1 MDKKEILKSVY
12 DDFFGIGK
20 IERENE
26 KLYEEIKNLKGID
39 IEGMEDNIPSIEVNK
54 QQDKKNELSKED
66 KDNLME
72 ASFKKIEELHIT
84 EESKELLKKII
95 EYIRKYNEKIEKQ
108 FISFNMCIYSE
119 NEEVS
124 RNIKDLNKKCMNL
137 QKIAEKEEEKGSH
150 MEMLSYVDYVKG
162 YPQVTVM
169 WYILDDTTRIYNIM
183 TLGADEKNSLP
194 ITSKEAL
201 EMTGMSGVDLSL
213 KVGKLS
219 KDSGIRGEL
228 LSTEMQGFRIDEEGK
243 VKEIYMKLI
252 MEIKKE
258 NETVEEEH
266 FFSYIPEEEKLEKL
280 SLRGYEV
287 P

>member
-1 MDKKEILKSVY
+1 MCIITHLSVNDK
-12 DDFFGIGK
+12 GI
-20 IERENE
+20 E
-26 KLYEEIKNLKGID
+26 YENLK
-39 IEGMEDNIPSIEVNK
+39 NCK
-54 QQDKKNELSKED
+54 QEAMTTDMKIFMGKKVRP
-66 KDNLME
+66 LMVFLLVFCAVVTCSCRKSGSE
-72 ASFKKIEELHIT
+72 NKKIEIRVT
-84 EESKELLKKII
+84 ERVTKDNTKVQIPE
-95 EYIRKYNEKIEKQ
+95 
-108 FISFNMCIYSE
+108 FISE

>member
-1 MDKKEILKSVY
+1 MCIITHLSVNDKRIEYENLKNCKQEAMATDMKIFMGKKVRPLMVFVLVFCAVVTCSCRKSSSKNN
-12 DDFFGIGK
+12 K
-20 IERENE
+20 IEIRITER
-26 KLYEEIKNLKGID
+26 
-39 IEGMEDNIPSIEVNK
+39 VT
-54 QQDKKNELSKED
+54 
-66 KDNLME
+66 KDNT
-72 ASFKKIEELHIT
+72 KIQIPE
-84 EESKELLKKII
+84 
-95 EYIRKYNEKIEKQ
+95 
-108 FISFNMCIYSE
+108 FVSE

-124 RNIKDLNKKCMNL
+124 RNLKELNKKCLNL

-150 MEMLSYVDYVKG
+150 MEMLSYVNYVKG

-169 WYILDDTTRIYNIM
+169 GYILDDNTRIYNIM

-219 KDSGIRGEL
+219 KESGIRGEL

-243 VKEIYMKLI
+243 VKEIYMKLV

-258 NETVEEEH
+258 NDVTEEEH

-280 SLRGYEV
+280 SLKGYEV

>member
-1 MDKKEILKSVY
+1 MKIFMGKKVRPLMIFLLVFCAVVTCSCRKSSSEN
-12 DDFFGIGK
+12 DK
-20 IERENE
+20 IEIRITER
-26 KLYEEIKNLKGID
+26 IT
-39 IEGMEDNIPSIEVNK
+39 
-54 QQDKKNELSKED
+54 
-66 KDNLME
+66 KDNT
-72 ASFKKIEELHIT
+72 KIQIPE
-84 EESKELLKKII
+84 
-95 EYIRKYNEKIEKQ
+95 
-108 FISFNMCIYSE
+108 FVSE

-124 RNIKDLNKKCMNL
+124 RNLKELNKKCQSL
-137 QKIAEKEEEKGSH
+137 KKIADKEEEKGSH

-162 YPQVTVM
+162 YPQVTVV
-169 WYILDDTTRIYNIM
+169 WFILDETTRLYNIM
-183 TLGADEKNSLP
+183 TLGADEKNSIP

-201 EMTGMSGVDLSL
+201 EKTGMSGVDLSL

-228 LSTEMQGFRIDEEGK
+228 LSTEMQGFRIDEEGN

-252 MEIKKE
+252 MGIKKE
-258 NETVEEEH
+258 TEMTEEEH

>member
-1 MDKKEILKSVY
+1 MATDMKIFMGKKVRHLMVFVLVFCAVVTCSCRKSSSKNN
-12 DDFFGIGK
+12 K
-20 IERENE
+20 IEIRITER
-26 KLYEEIKNLKGID
+26 
-39 IEGMEDNIPSIEVNK
+39 VT
-54 QQDKKNELSKED
+54 
-66 KDNLME
+66 KDNT
-72 ASFKKIEELHIT
+72 KIQIPE
-84 EESKELLKKII
+84 
-95 EYIRKYNEKIEKQ
+95 
-108 FISFNMCIYSE
+108 FVSE

-124 RNIKDLNKKCMNL
+124 RNLKELNKKCLNL

-150 MEMLSYVDYVKG
+150 MEMLSYVNYVKG

-169 WYILDDTTRIYNIM
+169 WYILDDNTRIYNIM

-219 KDSGIRGEL
+219 KESGIRGEL

-243 VKEIYMKLI
+243 VKEIYMKLV

-258 NETVEEEH
+258 NDVTEEEH

-280 SLRGYEV
+280 SLKGYEV

>member
-1 MDKKEILKSVY
+1 MCIITHLSVNDKRIEYENLKNCKQEAMATDMKIFMGKKVRPLMVFVLVFCAVVTCSCRKSSSKNN
-12 DDFFGIGK
+12 K
-20 IERENE
+20 IEIRITER
-26 KLYEEIKNLKGID
+26 
-39 IEGMEDNIPSIEVNK
+39 VT
-54 QQDKKNELSKED
+54 
-66 KDNLME
+66 KDNT
-72 ASFKKIEELHIT
+72 KIQIPV
-84 EESKELLKKII
+84 
-95 EYIRKYNEKIEKQ
+95 
-108 FISFNMCIYSE
+108 FVSE

-124 RNIKDLNKKCMNL
+124 RNLKELNKKCLNL

-150 MEMLSYVDYVKG
+150 MEMLSYVNYVKG

-169 WYILDDTTRIYNIM
+169 WYILDDNTRIYNIM

-219 KDSGIRGEL
+219 KESGIRGEL

-243 VKEIYMKLI
+243 VKEIYMKLV

-258 NETVEEEH
+258 NDVTEEEH

-280 SLRGYEV
+280 SLKGYEV

>member
-1 MDKKEILKSVY
+1 MCIITHLSVNDKRIEYENLKNCKQEAMATDMKIFMGKKVRPLMVFVLVFCAVVTCSCRKSSSKNN
-12 DDFFGIGK
+12 K
-20 IERENE
+20 IEIRITER
-26 KLYEEIKNLKGID
+26 
-39 IEGMEDNIPSIEVNK
+39 VT
-54 QQDKKNELSKED
+54 
-66 KDNLME
+66 KDNT
-72 ASFKKIEELHIT
+72 KIQIPE
-84 EESKELLKKII
+84 
-95 EYIRKYNEKIEKQ
+95 
-108 FISFNMCIYSE
+108 FVSE

-124 RNIKDLNKKCMNL
+124 RNLKELNKKCLNL
-137 QKIAEKEEEKGSH
+137 QKIAEKEKEKGSH
-150 MEMLSYVDYVKG
+150 MEMLSYVNYVKG

-169 WYILDDTTRIYNIM
+169 WYILDDNTRIYNIM

-219 KDSGIRGEL
+219 KESGIRGEL

-243 VKEIYMKLI
+243 VKEIYMKLV

-258 NETVEEEH
+258 NDVTEEEH

-280 SLRGYEV
+280 SLKGYEV

>member
-1 MDKKEILKSVY
+1 MKIYMGKKVRPLMVFLLVFCAVVTCSCRKSSS
-12 DDFFGIGK
+12 
-20 IERENE
+20 EN
-26 KLYEEIKNLKGID
+26 
-39 IEGMEDNIPSIEVNK
+39 
-54 QQDKKNELSKED
+54 
-66 KDNLME
+66 
-72 ASFKKIEELHIT
+72 KKIEIRVTERIT
-84 EESKELLKKII
+84 KDNTKIQI
-95 EYIRKYNEKIEKQ
+95 PE
-108 FISFNMCIYSE
+108 FVSE

-124 RNIKDLNKKCMNL
+124 RNLKELNKKCL
-137 QKIAEKEEEKGSH
+137 SLKKIADKEEEKGSH

-162 YPQVTVM
+162 YPQVTVV
-169 WYILDDTTRIYNIM
+169 WFILDETTRLYNIM

-201 EMTGMSGVDLSL
+201 EKTGMSGVDLSL

-228 LSTEMQGFRIDEEGK
+228 LSTEMQGFRIDEEGN

-252 MEIKKE
+252 MGIKKE
-258 NETVEEEH
+258 TEMTEEEH

-280 SLRGYEV
+280 SLKGYEV

>member
-1 MDKKEILKSVY
+1 MCIITHLSVNDKRIEYENLKNCKQEAMATDMKIFMGKKVIPLMVFVLVFCAVVTCSCRKSSSKNN
-12 DDFFGIGK
+12 K
-20 IERENE
+20 IEIRITER
-26 KLYEEIKNLKGID
+26 
-39 IEGMEDNIPSIEVNK
+39 VT
-54 QQDKKNELSKED
+54 
-66 KDNLME
+66 KDNT
-72 ASFKKIEELHIT
+72 KIQIPE
-84 EESKELLKKII
+84 
-95 EYIRKYNEKIEKQ
+95 
-108 FISFNMCIYSE
+108 FVSE

-124 RNIKDLNKKCMNL
+124 RNLKELNKKCLNL

-150 MEMLSYVDYVKG
+150 MEMLSYVNYVKG

-169 WYILDDTTRIYNIM
+169 WYILDDNTRIYNIM

-219 KDSGIRGEL
+219 KESGIRGEL

-243 VKEIYMKLI
+243 VKEIYMKLV

-258 NETVEEEH
+258 NDVTEEEH

-280 SLRGYEV
+280 SLKGYEV